1 MGERA
6 GWVAGRGRDDGYQ
19 GPERRGSRG
28 CASAPA
34 TTVGTACDILA
45 LLLCVAVGLS
55 LTRLLGSGQPV
66 LAWRTGLGAVGAV
79 VATVSGVL
87 SLVQHRLSGDARLAY
102 LGTAL
107 VGYGAVAIPLG
118 AVALQHGVDV
128 VEIGAWRVGAAIAV
142 LVLAARGLASPPV
155 DSRLSVSRLAAGAST
170 VGALVS
176 VALMAGTSLLDT
188 FALDL
193 ASRALELG
201 WLLLALGYVGTG
213 LGLGRRVLFRAGCGL
228 LLVAVAQALQLVD
241 PDPDSFQALSI
252 ATLRLVGVSFV
263 LFALAQD
270 LVVAFRG
277 RLLADHD
284 IRGRW
289 VVAEAAAHDARRD
302 QEERDHEIRN
312 ALAGIAGATRA
323 LEASDGRPDPAH
335 RSELRRAV
343 RVELE
348 RVQSMVRAD
357 RPSGTPLRYDVAP
370 VLAPLVAARRAL
382 GERVEL
388 VCAGDTTTVGRP
400 EALAQVVVNLLTNC
414 ARHAEGAPVIVRAER
429 VADQVVVSVLDHGSA
444 QGSARPGRGLGLVVS
459 RRLAQEEGGRL
470 QLVPGERGGFGVSVE
485 LPAALRPVCSDL
497 VVSAR

>member
-1 MGERA
+1 MTAA
-6 GWVAGRGRDDGYQ
+6 G
-19 GPERRGSRG
+19 
-28 CASAPA
+28 
-34 TTVGTACDILA
+34 TVCDVLA
-45 LLLCVAVGLS
+45 LLLCVAIGLS

-66 LAWRTGLGAVGAV
+66 LAWRTGLGAFGAV

-87 SLVQHRLSGDARLAY
+87 SLARHRLSGDARLAY

-118 AVALQHGVDV
+118 AVALQPGVNV
-128 VEIGAWRVGAAIAV
+128 VEIGAWRVGAAVAV

-155 DSRLSVSRLAAGAST
+155 DSRLSVVRLAAGAT
-170 VGALVS
+170 AVGVLIS
-176 VALMAGTSLLDT
+176 VALMAGTSVLDT
-188 FALDL
+188 DMFDL
-193 ASRALELG
+193 ATRALELG

-213 LGLGRRVLFRAGCGL
+213 LVLDRRVLFRAGCGL
-228 LLVAVAQALQLVD
+228 LLVTAALALQLTA
-241 PDPDSFQALSI
+241 PSADSFQALSV

-277 RLLADHD
+277 RLTADHD

-289 VVAEAAAHDARRD
+289 VVAEAAAHEARRHRA
-302 QEERDHEIRN
+302 ERDHEIRN
-312 ALAGIAGATRA
+312 ALAGISGATRA
-323 LEASDGRPDPAH
+323 LEASDGRGDVAGT
-335 RSELRRAV
+335 RELRRAV

-348 RVQSMVRAD
+348 RVQGLVRAD
-357 RPSGTPLRYDVAP
+357 QPNGTLHRYDVAP

-400 EALAQVVVNLLTNC
+400 GALAQVMVNLLTNC
-414 ARHAEGAPVIVRAER
+414 ARHAEGAAVTVRAER
-429 VADQVVVSVLDHGSA
+429 LADQVVVSVLNDGPA
-444 QGSARPGRGLGLVVS
+444 EVPARPGLGLGLVVS
-459 RRLAQEEGGRL
+459 RRLAEEEGGRL
-470 QLVPGERGGFGVSVE
+470 QLVRGEQGGFGVSLE

-497 VVSAR
+497 VLSAR

>member
-6 GWVAGRGRDDGYQ
+6 GWVAGRGRDTGYQ
-19 GPERRGSRG
+19 GPERRQSRG
-28 CASAPA
+28 CTPAPA
-34 TTVGTACDILA
+34 TAAGTVCDVLA

-87 SLVQHRLSGDARLAY
+87 SLARHRLSGDARLAY

-107 VGYGAVAIPLG
+107 VGYGAVALPLG
-118 AVALQHGVDV
+118 AVALQPGVDV
-128 VEIGAWRVGAAIAV
+128 VEIGAWRVGAAVAV

-155 DSRLSVSRLAAGAST
+155 DSRLSVVRLAAGAT
-170 VGALVS
+170 AVGALIS
-176 VALMAGTSLLDT
+176 VALLAGTTVLDT
-188 FALDL
+188 DMLDL
-193 ASRALELG
+193 ATRALELG
-201 WLLLALGYVGTG
+201 WLLLAVGYVGTG
-213 LGLGRRVLFRAGCGL
+213 LGQGRRVLFRAGCGL
-228 LLVAVAQALQLVD
+228 LLVAVALALQLID
-241 PDPDSFQALSI
+241 PAPSSFPALSI

-284 IRGRW
+284 MRGRW
-289 VVAEAAAHDARRD
+289 VVAEAAAHHARRQ

-312 ALAGIAGATRA
+312 ALAGIAGASRA
-323 LEASDGRPDPAH
+323 LEASDGRPDLAH
-335 RSELRRAV
+335 RTELRRAV
-343 RVELE
+343 RVELD
-348 RVQSMVRAD
+348 RVQSMVRDD

-370 VLAPLVAARRAL
+370 VLAPLVAARRSL

-414 ARHAEGAPVIVRAER
+414 ARHAEGAAVTVRAEC
-429 VADQVVVSVLDHGSA
+429 VADKVVVSVLDDGSA

-459 RRLAQEEGGRL
+459 RRLAEEEGGRL
-470 QLVPGERGGFGVSVE
+470 QVVRGEQGGFGVSLE

-497 VVSAR
+497 VLSAR

>member
-1 MGERA
+1 MG
-6 GWVAGRGRDDGYQ
+6 
-19 GPERRGSRG
+19 
-28 CASAPA
+28 
-34 TTVGTACDILA
+34 TVCDVLA

-87 SLVQHRLSGDARLAY
+87 SLARHRLSGDARLAY

-107 VGYGAVAIPLG
+107 LGYGAVAIPLG
-118 AVALQHGVDV
+118 AVALQPGVDV
-128 VEIGAWRVGAAIAV
+128 VEIGAWRVGAVGAV
-142 LVLAARGLASPPV
+142 LVLAARGLSSPPV
-155 DSRLSVSRLAAGAST
+155 DSRLSVARLAAGASA
-170 VGALVS
+170 VGALIA
-176 VALMAGTSLLDT
+176 VALLAGNAVLD
-188 FALDL
+188 ANMLDL
-193 ASRALELG
+193 ATRALELG

-228 LLVAVAQALQLVD
+228 LLVAVALALQLIH
-241 PDPDSFQALSI
+241 PAPDSLQALSI
-252 ATLRLVGVSFV
+252 TTLRLVGVSFV

-277 RLLADHD
+277 RLTADHD

-289 VVAEAAAHDARRD
+289 VVAEAAAHDARRH

-323 LEASDGRPDPAH
+323 LEASDGRGDLADVT
-335 RSELRRAV
+335 ELRRAV
-343 RVELE
+343 RLELE

-357 RPSGTPLRYDVAP
+357 RPNGTPLRYDVAS
-370 VLAPLVAARRAL
+370 VLAPLVAARHSL

-388 VCAGDTTTVGRP
+388 VCAADTTTLGRP
-400 EALAQVVVNLLTNC
+400 EALAQVMVNLLTNC
-414 ARHAEGAPVIVRAER
+414 ARHAEGAAVTVRVER
-429 VADQVVVSVLDHGSA
+429 VADKVVVSVLDDGSA

-470 QLVPGERGGFGVSVE
+470 QLVRGGHGGFGVSLE
-485 LPAALRPVCSDL
+485 LPAALRPARSDL
-497 VVSAR
+497 VLSAR